1 MSDLQTY
8 LSKVSSGEIPVP
20 AKDATAEDVVA
31 SAKALGYTFTVEELS
46 NTTTGDDLDEAG
58 GGSCYFNMAD
68 IHFDS

>member
-46 NTTTGDDLDEAG
+46 NATTGLDLDEAG
-58 GGSCYFNMAD
+58 GGCNFNTGC
-68 IHFDS
+68 INIVSN